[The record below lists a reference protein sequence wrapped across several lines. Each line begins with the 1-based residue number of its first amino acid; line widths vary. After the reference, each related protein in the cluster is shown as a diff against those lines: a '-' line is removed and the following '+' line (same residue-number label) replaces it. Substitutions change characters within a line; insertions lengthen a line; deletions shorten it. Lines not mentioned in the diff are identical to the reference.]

1 MSYGERGYK
10 EQHQENDGIE
20 LESMASLPED
30 LKLSGDFRGMF
41 KKIRTR
47 KRPTILTSS
56 PGYSKPPVPP
66 VCCSQGE
73 KRPPAMMPI
82 SVDPESRPGE
92 YVLKSLFANF
102 TTISER
108 KIRIVMAEPLEKPL
122 VKSLQRGEDPQ
133 FDQLISTMSSLAEYC
148 LPSILRTLFDW
159 YKRQNGADDESH
171 EYRPRSNTKS
181 KK

>member
-1 MSYGERGYK
+1 MQIFHFWVSKKRQIQYMQYFR
-10 EQHQENDGIE
+10 HTENTSFPCTYLFII
-20 LESMASLPED
+20 LILF
-30 LKLSGDFRGMF
+30 LLLFLS
-41 KKIRTR
+41 KA
-47 KRPTILTSS
+47 S

-108 KIRIVMAEPLEKPL
+108 KIRIVMAEPLVSDSFELLK
-122 VKSLQRGEDPQ
+122 V
-133 FDQLISTMSSLAEYC
+133 T
-148 LPSILRTLFDW
+148 ILRPVTILVPELICLWGLWRWLTIWTVGLACLDW
-159 YKRQNGADDESH
+159 I
-171 EYRPRSNTKS
+171 
-181 KK
+181 